1 MNDAGTLA
9 TMNVLSKLMP
19 AGNNTDNNLNCLLV
33 TRMVNLS
40 LEYGNSNASCLGYV
54 CLALALATD
63 FGDHST
69 ALRFAQLSLDLV
81 EKRGLDAFKA
91 RIYLR
96 IGGGISPLTHHFRFG
111 RSLILRARDEADKI
125 GDVLY
130 ASHCRSHVI
139 KSSIASG
146 EPLDEVEREAVDGLD
161 FARKT
166 GSSFVFA
173 IILNKLYLI
182 QEAQGPAARS

>member
-1 MNDAGTLA
+1 
-9 TMNVLSKLMP
+9 MP
-19 AGNNTDNNLNCLLV
+19 SGNNTDNNLNYLLI

-54 CLALALATD
+54 SLALALATD

-96 IGGGISPLTHHFRFG
+96 I
-111 RSLILRARDEADKI
+111 
-125 GDVLY
+125 
-130 ASHCRSHVI
+130 
-139 KSSIASG
+139 
-146 EPLDEVEREAVDGLD
+146 REGH
-161 FARKT
+161 
-166 GSSFVFA
+166 
-173 IILNKLYLI
+173 
-182 QEAQGPAARS
+182 